1 MEKAITVVGGD
12 LRIVKLVEML
22 INDGYKVYTYA
33 LENSEDLLNL
43 NGVEMCPTLDEA
55 ISHSKVVVG
64 PVPLSSDRKRLTSP
78 FGRNSV
84 DIEDF
89 IKKLKGK
96 YLIAGTINIKEE
108 LDNNQIQYT
117 DLLKR
122 EEFSVLNTIATAEG
136 TIQIAMEETQRTV
149 HGSNVLVMGFGRIG
163 KVLAKM
169 LDGIGAKVYC
179 EARKNED
186 ISWIKAYGYNPIHLN
201 HLDENLD
208 KFDIIINTIPFQLLD
223 GNRLDLVKKEVV
235 IVDLASNPGGV
246 DRKAARDR
254 NLKVIWA
261 LSLPAKVA
269 PLTSAEFIKETL
281 YHVLKEL
288 SKSYVLLSIVTE
300 FSSELYKLSCP
311 QYVLSPIPFGNGFD
325 TSIGL

>member
-1 MEKAITVVGGD
+1 MNNMEKSITVVGGD
-12 LRIVKLVEML
+12 LRIVKLIEML
-22 INDGYKVYTYA
+22 DSDGYKVYTYG
-33 LENSEDLLNL
+33 LENSEEILNL
-43 NGVEMCPTLDEA
+43 ERVEMCPTLEEA
-55 ISHSKVVVG
+55 VSASKIVVG
-64 PVPLSSDRKRLTSP
+64 PIPLSSDRKRISTP

-84 DIEDF
+84 ELGEF
-89 IKKLKGK
+89 AKALNGK
-96 YLIAGTINIKEE
+96 YLIAGNIGIKEE
-108 LDNNQIQYT
+108 LDANQVQYT

-136 TIQIAMEETQRTV
+136 TIQITMEETQRTV

-169 LDGIGAKVYC
+169 LDGIGAKVSC

-201 HLDENLD
+201 DLNDNLG
-208 KFDIIINTIPFQLLD
+208 KFDIIINTIPFQILD
-223 GNRLDLVKKEVV
+223 SQRLDLVKKEA
-235 IVDLASNPGGV
+235 IIIDLASNPGGV
-246 DRKAARDR
+246 DRKAAREK

-288 SKSYVLLSIVTE
+288 
-300 FSSELYKLSCP
+300 
-311 QYVLSPIPFGNGFD
+311 
-325 TSIGL
+325 

>member
-1 MEKAITVVGGD
+1 MKKSITIVGGD
-12 LRIVKLVEML
+12 LRIVKLIEML
-22 INDGYKVYTYA
+22 NEDGYKIYTYA
-33 LENSEDLLNL
+33 LENSEELLNL
-43 NGVEMCPTLDEA
+43 DGVEMCPTLEEA
-55 ISHSKVVVG
+55 LSYSKVVVG
-64 PVPLSSDRKRLTSP
+64 PIPLSSDRKRLSSP
-78 FGRNSV
+78 FGRNTV
-84 DIEDF
+84 ELNDF
-89 IKKLKGK
+89 VEALKGK
-96 YLIAGTINIKEE
+96 YLIAGNIGIKDE
-108 LDNNQIQYT
+108 LDSKGIESI

-136 TIQIAMEETQRTV
+136 TLQIAMEETQRTV

-201 HLDENLD
+201 DLDEHLG
-208 KFDIIINTIPFQLLD
+208 KFDIIINTIPFQILDADKLELL
-223 GNRLDLVKKEVV
+223 KKEVL

-246 DRKAARDR
+246 DRKAAREK
-254 NLKVIWA
+254 NLKLIWA

-281 YHVLKEL
+281 YHVLKE
-288 SKSYVLLSIVTE
+288 I
-300 FSSELYKLSCP
+300 
-311 QYVLSPIPFGNGFD
+311 
-325 TSIGL
+325 

>member
-1 MEKAITVVGGD
+1 MNNMEKAITGVGGD
-12 LRIVKLVEML
+12 LRIVKLIEML

-33 LENSEDLLNL
+33 LENSEELLSL
-43 NGVEMCPTLDEA
+43 DGVEMCPTLEEA
-55 ISHSKVVVG
+55 VSYSKVVVG
-64 PVPLSSDRKRLTSP
+64 PVPLSSDRRRISAP

-84 DIEDF
+84 ELEDF
-89 IKKLKGK
+89 VEALKGK
-96 YLIAGTINIKEE
+96 YLIAGNINITEKLEE
-108 LDNNQIQYT
+108 MGVQST

-149 HGSNVLVMGFGRIG
+149 HGTNVLIMGFGRIG

-179 EARKNED
+179 EARKDED

-201 HLDENLD
+201 DLDENLN
-208 KFDIIINTIPFQLLD
+208 KFDIIINTIPFQLLNAD
-223 GNRLDLVKKEVV
+223 KLDLVKPEAV
-235 IVDLASNPGGV
+235 IIDLASNPGGV
-246 DRKAARDR
+246 DRKAAREK
-254 NLKVIWA
+254 NIKVIWA

-288 SKSYVLLSIVTE
+288 
-300 FSSELYKLSCP
+300 
-311 QYVLSPIPFGNGFD
+311 
-325 TSIGL
+325 

>member
-1 MEKAITVVGGD
+1 MVIDMEKSITVVGGD
-12 LRIVKLVEML
+12 LRIVKLIEML
-22 INDGYKVYTYA
+22 DCDGYKVYTYG
-33 LENSEDLLNL
+33 LENSEEVLNL
-43 NGVEMCPTLDEA
+43 ERVEMCPTLEEA
-55 ISHSKVVVG
+55 VSASKIVVG
-64 PVPLSSDRKRLTSP
+64 PIPLSSDRKRLSTP

-84 DIEDF
+84 ELGDF
-89 IKKLKGK
+89 VNALKGK
-96 YLIAGTINIKEE
+96 YLIAGNIGIKEE
-108 LDNNQIQYT
+108 LDANGVQYT

-136 TIQIAMEETQRTV
+136 TIQITMEETQRTV

-201 HLDENLD
+201 DLNENLN
-208 KFDIIINTIPFQLLD
+208 KFDIIINTIPFQILD
-223 GNRLDLVKKEVV
+223 EERLNLVKKES
-235 IVDLASNPGGV
+235 IIIDLASNPGGV
-246 DRKAARDR
+246 DRKAAREKGI
-254 NLKVIWA
+254 KVIWA

-288 SKSYVLLSIVTE
+288 
-300 FSSELYKLSCP
+300 
-311 QYVLSPIPFGNGFD
+311 
-325 TSIGL
+325 

>member
-1 MEKAITVVGGD
+1 MNSMEKKSITVVGGD
-12 LRIVKLVEML
+12 LRIVKLIEML

-33 LENSEDLLNL
+33 LENSEELLSFDS
-43 NGVEMCPTLDEA
+43 VEMCPTLEEA
-55 ISHSKVVVG
+55 VSYSKVIVG
-64 PVPLSSDRKRLTSP
+64 PVPLSSDRKRLSAP
-78 FGRNSV
+78 FGRNYV
-84 DIEDF
+84 ELPDF
-89 IKKLKGK
+89 VKALKGK
-96 YLIAGTINIKEE
+96 YLIAGNIGIKDE
-108 LDNNQIQYT
+108 LDEKGIQFT

-201 HLDENLD
+201 DLNENLG
-208 KFDIIINTIPFQLLD
+208 KFDIIINTIPFQILD
-223 GNRLDLVKKEVV
+223 SERLDLIKKEAV

-246 DRKAARDR
+246 DRRAAREKG
-254 NLKVIWA
+254 LKVIWA

-288 SKSYVLLSIVTE
+288 
-300 FSSELYKLSCP
+300 
-311 QYVLSPIPFGNGFD
+311 
-325 TSIGL
+325 

>member
-1 MEKAITVVGGD
+1 MNNMEKAITVVGGD
-12 LRIVKLVEML
+12 LRIVKLIEML

-33 LENSEDLLNL
+33 LENSEELLSL
-43 NGVEMCPTLDEA
+43 DGVEMCPTLEEA
-55 ISHSKVVVG
+55 VSYSKVVVG
-64 PVPLSSDRKRLTSP
+64 PVPLSSDRRRISSP
-78 FGRNSV
+78 FGRNFVELEHFV
-84 DIEDF
+84 DAM
-89 IKKLKGK
+89 KGK
-96 YLIAGTINIKEE
+96 YLIAGNINITEQLE
-108 LDNNQIQYT
+108 GMGVQYT

-149 HGSNVLVMGFGRIG
+149 HGTNVLIMGFGRIG

-169 LDGIGAKVYC
+169 LDGIGAKVSC
-179 EARKNED
+179 EARKDED

-201 HLDENLD
+201 DLNENLN

-223 GNRLDLVKKEVV
+223 SDRLDLVKNDAV
-235 IVDLASNPGGV
+235 IIDLASNPGGV
-246 DRKAARDR
+246 DRKAAREKGI
-254 NLKVIWA
+254 KVIWA

-288 SKSYVLLSIVTE
+288 
-300 FSSELYKLSCP
+300 
-311 QYVLSPIPFGNGFD
+311 
-325 TSIGL
+325 

>member
-1 MEKAITVVGGD
+1 MEKSITVVGGD
-12 LRIVKLVEML
+12 LRIVKLIEML
-22 INDGYKVYTYA
+22 DSDGYKVYTYG
-33 LENSEDLLNL
+33 LENSEEVLNL
-43 NGVEMCPTLDEA
+43 ERVEMCPTLEEA
-55 ISHSKVVVG
+55 VSASKVVVG
-64 PVPLSSDRKRLTSP
+64 PIPLSSDRKRISTP

-84 DIEDF
+84 ELGEF
-89 IKKLKGK
+89 AKALNGK
-96 YLIAGTINIKEE
+96 YLIAGNIGIKEE
-108 LDNNQIQYT
+108 LDANQVQYT

-136 TIQIAMEETQRTV
+136 TIQITMEETQRTV

-179 EARKNED
+179 EARKDED

-201 HLDENLD
+201 DLNDNLG
-208 KFDIIINTIPFQLLD
+208 KFDIIINTIPFQILD
-223 GNRLDLVKKEVV
+223 SQRLELVKKEA
-235 IVDLASNPGGV
+235 IIIDLASNPGGV
-246 DRKAARDR
+246 DRKAAREK

-288 SKSYVLLSIVTE
+288 
-300 FSSELYKLSCP
+300 
-311 QYVLSPIPFGNGFD
+311 
-325 TSIGL
+325 

>member
-1 MEKAITVVGGD
+1 
-12 LRIVKLVEML
+12 
-22 INDGYKVYTYA
+22 
-33 LENSEDLLNL
+33 
-43 NGVEMCPTLDEA
+43 MCPTLEEA
-55 ISHSKVVVG
+55 IKNSKVVVG
-64 PVPLSSDRKRLTSP
+64 PVPLSSDRRRLSTP

-84 DIEDF
+84 ELTDF
-89 IKKLKGK
+89 ISAIKGK
-96 YLIAGTINIKEE
+96 YLIAGNIGIKDE
-108 LDNNQIQYT
+108 LDAKGIQYT

-136 TIQIAMEETQRTV
+136 TIQIAMEETQRTL

-169 LDGIGAKVYC
+169 LNGIGAKVYC

-201 HLDENLD
+201 DLDENLG
-208 KFDIIINTIPFQLLD
+208 KFEIIINTIPFQLLE
-223 GNRLDLVKKEVV
+223 GKRLDLIKKDAV
-235 IVDLASNPGGV
+235 IIDLASNPGGV
-246 DRKAARDR
+246 DRKAAREKK
-254 NLKVIWA
+254 LKVIWA

-288 SKSYVLLSIVTE
+288 
-300 FSSELYKLSCP
+300 
-311 QYVLSPIPFGNGFD
+311 
-325 TSIGL
+325 